1 DTDGFVPFFN
11 WRIGI
16 QFHYTVDGV
25 KNSTGIT
32 YIEVYEKPN
41 DVQPGDANGDNEITI
56 ADVSTLID
64 MLLDDAE
71 YFEGADV
78 NGDGFVTIA
87 DVSALIDML
96 LEN

>member
-1 DTDGFVPFFN
+1 M
-11 WRIGI
+11 
-16 QFHYTVDGV
+16 
-25 KNSTGIT
+25 
-32 YIEVYEKPN
+32 YEKPN
-41 DVQPGDANGDNEITI
+41 DVQPGDANGDSEITI